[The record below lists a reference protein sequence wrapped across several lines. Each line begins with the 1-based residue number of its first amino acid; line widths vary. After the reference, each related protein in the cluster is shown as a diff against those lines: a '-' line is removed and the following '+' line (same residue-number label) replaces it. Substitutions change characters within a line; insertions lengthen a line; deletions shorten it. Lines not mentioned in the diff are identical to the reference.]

1 MREADD
7 ANIDDLLGDLGGTA
21 RAERAKLVEW
31 LLEQGITPD
40 EIRATNPPLLLATRH
55 LVGDDGTYVSAREIS
70 ENYGVDLELL
80 QRVQRAVGLARVDD
94 PDAVVHM
101 RADGE
106 AAARAQR
113 FVELGLNPDQVV
125 LVVRVLAEGLSHAAE
140 AMRYTALEA
149 IMRPGATELD
159 IAKGSQA
166 LVSQIVP
173 LLGPM
178 IQDMLFMQ
186 LRHMMETEAVNAGE
200 RAAGKPLPGARQV
213 TVAFADLVGFT
224 QLGEVVSAE
233 ELGHLAGRLAGLARD
248 LTAPPVWFIKTI
260 GDAVMLVCP
269 DPAPLLDTVLK
280 LVEVVDTDNN
290 FPRLRAGVASGM
302 AVSRAGDWF
311 GSPVNVAS
319 RVTGV
324 ARPGAVLVADSVR
337 EALGDAPEADGFQW
351 SFAGPRRLRGIR
363 GDVRLFRVR
372 RGATRTGSGG
382 DETRP
387 ERMTIADEAQ
397 NRYGRKVSWG
407 VEVGG
412 ERILFTHIAVPVM
425 TRLKQPERQVLDT
438 LVDAGVA
445 RSRSDAL
452 AWSVKLVGEHT
463 EEWLAKLRTA
473 MSAVDDLRAQG
484 PDLPA

>member
-166 LVSQIVP
+166 LVHARGFFGNKPPQIASVVGDAEPITRRRCGQHHPWVDPGATEELTQIRHVGVDTRACARGWP
-173 LLGPM
+173 LL
-178 IQDMLFMQ
+178 
-186 LRHMMETEAVNAGE
+186 
-200 RAAGKPLPGARQV
+200 
-213 TVAFADLVGFT
+213 
-224 QLGEVVSAE
+224 
-233 ELGHLAGRLAGLARD
+233 
-248 LTAPPVWFIKTI
+248 
-260 GDAVMLVCP
+260 
-269 DPAPLLDTVLK
+269 
-280 LVEVVDTDNN
+280 
-290 FPRLRAGVASGM
+290 
-302 AVSRAGDWF
+302 
-311 GSPVNVAS
+311 
-319 RVTGV
+319 
-324 ARPGAVLVADSVR
+324 
-337 EALGDAPEADGFQW
+337 PE
-351 SFAGPRRLRGIR
+351 
-363 GDVRLFRVR
+363 
-372 RGATRTGSGG
+372 GG
-382 DETRP
+382 D
-387 ERMTIADEAQ
+387 
-397 NRYGRKVSWG
+397 
-407 VEVGG
+407 
-412 ERILFTHIAVPVM
+412 
-425 TRLKQPERQVLDT
+425 
-438 LVDAGVA
+438 
-445 RSRSDAL
+445 
-452 AWSVKLVGEHT
+452 
-463 EEWLAKLRTA
+463 
-473 MSAVDDLRAQG
+473 
-484 PDLPA
+484 